1 MSVINYNNATNNVAN
16 EKISSLNIIDKS
28 RKKPPF
34 CLNAGVG
41 HNDFGNSETLTKLKV
56 EEPKT
61 KAELANIND
70 YEAQIKVM
78 KSVVISMSE
87 ITKNMQNLALTDPD
101 KILNQ
106 SDLETLNVEFEKI
119 LSKKLIPSSA
129 FELGNVANKGS

>member
-16 EKISSLNIIDKS
+16 EEISSLNIIDKS
-28 RKKPPF
+28 RNKPPF
-34 CLNAGVG
+34 GLNAGVG

-106 SDLETLNVEFEKI
+106 SDLEMVNVEFEKI
-119 LSKKLIPSSA
+119 LRKKLIPSSA
-129 FELGNVANKGS
+129 FELGDVVNKDS

>member
-1 MSVINYNNATNNVAN
+1 MSVINYNNATNNAAN
-16 EKISSLNIIDKS
+16 ERISDMKIMDKS
-28 RKKPPF
+28 RSKLPLG
-34 CLNAGVG
+34 LNAGVG
-41 HNDFGNSETLTKLKV
+41 PNDLENSETLTKLKV
-56 EEPKT
+56 EEAKT
-61 KAELANIND
+61 IAEPANIND
-70 YEAQIKVM
+70 YEAQIKIM
-78 KSVVISMSE
+78 ETVVISMSE

>member
-28 RKKPPF
+28 RKKSPF

-106 SDLETLNVEFEKI
+106 SDLEMFNVEFEKI
-119 LSKKLIPSSA
+119 LRKKLIPSSA
-129 FELGNVANKGS
+129 FELGDVVNKDS

>member
-16 EKISSLNIIDKS
+16 EKISSLNLIDKS
-28 RKKPPF
+28 TNKPPVG
-34 CLNAGVG
+34 LNAGVG

-106 SDLETLNVEFEKI
+106 SDLEMVNVEFEKI
-119 LSKKLIPSSA
+119 LRKKLIPSSA
-129 FELGNVANKGS
+129 FELGDVVNKDS

>member
-16 EKISSLNIIDKS
+16 EKISSLNLIEKS
-28 RKKPPF
+28 TNKPPVG
-34 CLNAGVG
+34 LNAGVG
-41 HNDFGNSETLTKLKV
+41 HNDLGNCETLTKLKV

-106 SDLETLNVEFEKI
+106 SDLEMVNVEFEKI
-119 LSKKLIPSSA
+119 LRKKLIPSSA
-129 FELGNVANKGS
+129 FELGDVVNKDS

>member
-106 SDLETLNVEFEKI
+106 SDLEMFNVEFEKI
-119 LSKKLIPSSA
+119 LRKKLIPSSA
-129 FELGNVANKGS
+129 FELGDVVNKDS

>member
-56 EEPKT
+56 EEAKII
-61 KAELANIND
+61 AEPANIND
-70 YEAQIKVM
+70 YEAQIKIM
-78 KSVVISMSE
+78 ETVVISMSE
-87 ITKNMQNLALTDPD
+87 ITKNMQNLALTDPE

-106 SDLETLNVEFEKI
+106 SDLEMVNVEFEKI
-119 LSKKLIPSSA
+119 LRKKLIPSSA
-129 FELGNVANKGS
+129 FELGDVVNKDS

>member
-16 EKISSLNIIDKS
+16 EKISSLNLIDKS
-28 RKKPPF
+28 TNKPPVG
-34 CLNAGVG
+34 LNAGVG
-41 HNDFGNSETLTKLKV
+41 HYDLGNSETLTKLKV

-87 ITKNMQNLALTDPD
+87 ITKNMQNLALTDPE

-106 SDLETLNVEFEKI
+106 SDLEMVNVEFEKI
-119 LSKKLIPSSA
+119 LRKKLIPSSA
-129 FELGNVANKGS
+129 FELGDVVNKDS

>member
-28 RKKPPF
+28 MKKPPF

-106 SDLETLNVEFEKI
+106 SDLEMVNVEFEKI
-119 LSKKLIPSSA
+119 LRKKLIPSSA
-129 FELGNVANKGS
+129 FELGDVVNKDS